1 MRQGR
6 RYENHI
12 SGFKLYC
19 GDPENRIRQEMN
31 QDAASAFR
39 QGRIFFMQRKNG
51 ETGEKTFLRGAA
63 GIKNPRRHMRA
74 ACLTGDRECLK
85 YKGSSLP
92 YARFLQVIP

>member
-19 GDPENRIRQEMN
+19 GDPENRIRQEIN

-39 QGRIFFMQRKNG
+39 QGRIFFMQRKM
-51 ETGEKTFLRGAA
+51 ERPERKLFCAA
-63 GIKNPRRHMRA
+63 QRA
-74 ACLTGDRECLK
+74 
-85 YKGSSLP
+85 
-92 YARFLQVIP
+92 